1 MLAVAVVAFRFL
13 CVSVFCFVLFCFV
26 LAFVRQKKSKNT
38 TVQYSTVSR
47 SWKVASLGDY
57 IEGYCVQVWGSTQ
70 LCINPSMV
78 DYLLNIQ
85 Y

>member
-1 MLAVAVVAFRFL
+1 VLV
-13 CVSVFCFVLFCFV
+13 CFVLFCFV

-57 IEGYCVQVWGSTQ
+57 IEGYCVQVWGSGAHSSGIM